1 MTCLVLWN
9 QLNSNSRL
17 QKRWYNKTEILSNI
31 LHKNILN
38 EQLFILTYSYLRKI
52 FSLKKSS
59 TFANLLMGKPDIDLV
74 HLVFYKQPV
83 YEQLALAWPIAKQL
97 SGLNP
102 LSLSNNKNNSLKV
115 TSATNQWLLKM
126 RYLRHRLR
134 IFLFRRKVIFRSQ
147 NIQVFVFL
155 TIPRSTKS
163 VTSWWALVHETRC
176 IF

>member
-1 MTCLVLWN
+1 MAGLVLWN

-38 EQLFILTYSYLRKI
+38 EQSFILTYSYLRKI

-59 TFANLLMGKPDIDLV
+59 TFANLLMGKSDIDLV

-102 LSLSNNKNNSLKV
+102 LSLSNNKNYSLNV
-115 TSATNQWLLKM
+115 TSATKQ
-126 RYLRHRLR
+126 
-134 IFLFRRKVIFRSQ
+134 
-147 NIQVFVFL
+147 
-155 TIPRSTKS
+155 
-163 VTSWWALVHETRC
+163 
-176 IF
+176 